1 MRASVACGRWLF
13 LIFLLWT
20 PKTRAK
26 LSLEGH
32 FYLDGCAF
40 LSNVSATLELRQLN
54 ATAEYAL
61 QLEARGSSTV
71 RLIDDQQVCKLPSGF
86 LYSVTF
92 RIEDQ
97 KASLSFDQVEVPDE
111 DGVAELKEEVTHVGI
126 CQFDPGQPVQVMS
139 GYGFLSCRGTKDVEK
154 VSRAV
159 NRWKKAIEVEEKDAK
174 YYKGVLLGTVI
185 ACVAFVIAG
194 CALCIV
200 LRLKATASERAPMV
214 RPIRRAS
221 TPAASVQTRVTNDQ
235 NSSSQHPS
243 LIASSGSR

>member
-1 MRASVACGRWLF
+1 MRASVACGRWVF
-13 LIFLLWT
+13 LVFLLWA

-40 LSNVSATLELRQLN
+40 LSNVSATLELQRLN
-54 ATAEYAL
+54 ATADYAL
-61 QLEARGSSTV
+61 QLEARGSSTA
-71 RLIDDQQVCKLPSGF
+71 RLIGDQQLCKIPSGF
-86 LYSVTF
+86 LYHFTF
-92 RIEDQ
+92 TIEGQ
-97 KASLSFDQVEVPDE
+97 VASLRFEQVEIPE
-111 DGVAELKEEVTHVGI
+111 EEKEGVADLKEEAGPIRTCH
-126 CQFDPGQPVQVMS
+126 FNPGQPVEVLS
-139 GYGFLSCRGTKDVEK
+139 GYGFLSCRGKKDEEN

-159 NRWKKAIEVEEKDAK
+159 DRWKKAIEVEEAEAK

-200 LRLKATASERAPMV
+200 LRLKATERPPPS
-214 RPIRRAS
+214 RPRRRAS

-235 NSSSQHPS
+235 NSSSQHPP
-243 LIASSGSR
+243 LMTSSGNR